1 MLLSCA
7 PGEAY
12 KRGMIALAT
21 HKSDKTTLVL
31 HAQCD
36 EDIAQ
41 AGDILRRGGLLAV
54 PTETVYGLAADAS
67 NAEAVKAIFTAK
79 GRPADHPLIVHIAS
93 VDALA
98 RWAVNIPPLA
108 YELAAAF
115 WPGPLTLLLP
125 RAASVPDVVTA
136 GRASIGLRMPAH
148 PVLLRLLQET
158 GMGVAAPSANPY
170 KRLSPTSAAQVLAG
184 LNGRIDAVL
193 DGGDCQVG
201 LESTI
206 LDMTGEELRILRSGP
221 VTAAQIAEVA
231 GREVQTPLQHD
242 VAVPGNVAV
251 HYQPRTPLFVAEREQ
266 VLAAR
271 HARGERVAV
280 VLLGDTA
287 GLPESA
293 SVVCMPAQ
301 KPAYAQALYRT
312 LHELDT
318 LALEAIWLE
327 RPPRADGWADV
338 HDRLNRAASPL

>member
-1 MLLSCA
+1 M
-7 PGEAY
+7 
-12 KRGMIALAT
+12 AT
-21 HKSDKTTLVL
+21 HQPDKSTLVL
-31 HAQCD
+31 HAQRD

-41 AGDILRRGGLLAV
+41 AGSILRRGGLLAV

-79 GRPADHPLIVHIAS
+79 GRPADHPLIVHIGS

-125 RAASVPDVVTA
+125 RADSVPDEVTA

-158 GMGVAAPSANPY
+158 GMAVAAPSANPY

-184 LNGRIDAVL
+184 LDGRIDAVL

-206 LDMTGEELRILRSGP
+206 LDMSGEELRILRSGP

-231 GREVQTPLQHD
+231 GRKVQTPLQHD

-271 HARGERVAV
+271 HARGERVAA

-287 GLPESA
+287 DLPESA
-293 SVVCMPAQ
+293 RVVRMPAG
-301 KPAYAQALYRT
+301 KSAYAQALYRT
-312 LHELDT
+312 LHELD
-318 LALEAIWLE
+318 AQDLEAIWLE
-327 RPPRADGWADV
+327 RPPQAEAWADV